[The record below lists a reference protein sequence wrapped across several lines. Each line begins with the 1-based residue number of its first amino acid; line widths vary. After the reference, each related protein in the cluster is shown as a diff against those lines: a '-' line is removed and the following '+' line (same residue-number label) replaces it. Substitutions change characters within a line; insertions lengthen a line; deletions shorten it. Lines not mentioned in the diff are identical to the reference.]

1 MFGLRTEVNIED
13 PIQNCQKLP
22 NKDVQLIKTT
32 YPGLYCHCGQ
42 QEKLGGAQLSFWLVL
57 NGGYLSE
64 NHDSSISIDVE
75 KQETTFFT
83 CTVALWALYQF
94 QHFKFQYS

>member
-1 MFGLRTEVNIED
+1 MLIFYFHKDGALNTLFRYIDPMFGLRTEVNIED

-42 QEKLGGAQLSFWLVL
+42 QEKLGGAQLSF
-57 NGGYLSE
+57 
-64 NHDSSISIDVE
+64 
-75 KQETTFFT
+75 
-83 CTVALWALYQF
+83 
-94 QHFKFQYS
+94 